1 MKEVQSIREKFDSIT
16 FNKNIQTLTQK
27 YIIFMNLVPEV
38 LSDIYIYIIYNMYI

>member
-38 LSDIYIYIIYNMYI
+38 LSDIYI